1 MPQIQGIKGEAVD
14 RLLRAFDNAGDGVSS
29 AFPKGKQNGILFK
42 NVYLTYRG
50 ITKIHPNL
58 QNK

>member
-29 AFPKGKQNGILFK
+29 AFLKGKQKWDF
-42 NVYLTYRG
+42 V
-50 ITKIHPNL
+50 
-58 QNK
+58 